1 MSTISQSTISQSTLS
16 RSTGAASFAPPAP
29 ASPAP
34 RRIAGRSLALAA
46 GLLVLALAPIMAG
59 ASPYVL
65 GLLISALILSGLAL
79 SWALLGNLGGM
90 VSFGHA
96 AFFGV
101 GAYAS
106 ALLAARLDLPVLLAI
121 PLGGVMATVASL
133 AMLPALRLSGPY
145 FALAILAYA
154 QIFRILATEA
164 DGITGGAAGLQ
175 RFPGLPTVLGF
186 NLADRTGS
194 YVVVLACVVLFAVVY
209 VVLRRSH
216 VGTALRAIADSEDA
230 TRVVGVNSTLLK
242 TWMLLLSAFI
252 AGVFGALNA
261 HIIGFLEPDY
271 AFGGMWSVMPIIAA
285 VFGGYRT
292 VLGPVLGAVVIYLF
306 DQVIAKS
313 LIPVGHQILLGIL
326 LATMV
331 LAAPNGLTGLLARF
345 TPKGRE
351 GRDAG
356 A

>member
-1 MSTISQSTISQSTLS
+1 MSTTTSTAAPPPSAF
-16 RSTGAASFAPPAP
+16 RGRGAALG
-29 ASPAP
+29 
-34 RRIAGRSLALAA
+34 AGLVILAL
-46 GLLVLALAPIMAG
+46 LPLAAG

-101 GAYAS
+101 GSYAS
-106 ALLAARLDLPVLLAI
+106 ALLAAKAGVPVLIAI
-121 PLGGVMATVASL
+121 PLGGVVATLSSL

-154 QIFRILATEA
+154 QIFRILATEL
-164 DGITGGAAGLQ
+164 DWLTGGAAGLQ
-175 RFPGLPTVLGF
+175 RFPGLPTVFGID
-186 NLADRTGS
+186 LANRAGS
-194 YVVVLACVVLFAVVY
+194 YVLVLICVVLFAVVY
-209 VVLRRSH
+209 VLLRRSH
-216 VGTALRAIADSEDA
+216 VGTALRAIAESEDA
-230 TRVVGVNSTLLK
+230 TRVVGVNATLLK
-242 TWMLLLSAFI
+242 SWMLFLSAFI

-271 AFGGMWSVMPIIAA
+271 AFSGIWSVMPIIAA

-292 VLGPVLGAVVIYLF
+292 VLGPVCGAVVIYLF

-326 LATMV
+326 LAVMV
-331 LAAPNGLTGLLARF
+331 LLAPNGLAGLAARLF
-345 TPKGRE
+345 PKPAEKRH
-351 GRDAG
+351 AG